1 MEDIRRRLIPAAR
14 EYADRYGITCVLKDA
29 VTVAALKDQRTY
41 INTSGNSSM
50 AKAGA
55 GDVLTGIIAGL
66 LALGME
72 ESDAAA
78 MGVYLH
84 GRAGDLVR
92 LQSGEHGLLAR
103 ELTEALA
110 DILKETE

>member
-1 MEDIRRRLIPAAR
+1 
-14 EYADRYGITCVLKDA
+14 
-29 VTVAALKDQRTY
+29 
-41 INTSGNSSM
+41 
-50 AKAGA
+50 
-55 GDVLTGIIAGL
+55 
-66 LALGME
+66 
-72 ESDAAA
+72 AAA